1 MFNITQIRLAAPRR
15 RVGRQIRIG
24 KPQGRRQADVA
35 AADDS
40 DG

>member
-1 MFNITQIRLAAPRR
+1 MFNITQIRFAAPMET
-15 RVGRQIRIG
+15 GGKADEDG

-40 DG
+40 EG